1 MRIALFMV
9 TLCVTLAGCATGP
22 TANSRDP
29 RDPFEPF
36 NRSIFGFND
45 AVDRAVLKPVA
56 TAYRD
61 VTPSVVRKGV
71 GNFFAN
77 LEDFWS
83 LANNLL
89 QLKGRAAAD
98 TAVRL
103 SVNTFLGL
111 GGLIDLGDEMG
122 IDRHK
127 EDFGKTLGHWG
138 VPSGPYLVLPFLGNS
153 TVRDAAALPVDFK
166 GDMVSNLSHTPTRFS
181 LKALNLIDFRASF
194 LNASALIEGAALDKY
209 TFTRDAHLQTR
220 QNAIDI
226 GNSPDEDDA
235 PIKPPAK

>member
-9 TLCVTLAGCATGP
+9 ALCLTLAGCATGP
-22 TANSRDP
+22 TANP

-45 AVDRAVLKPVA
+45 AVDRTVLKPVA
-56 TAYRD
+56 IAYRD
-61 VTPSVVRKGV
+61 ITPGVVRKGV

-127 EDFGKTLGHWG
+127 EDFGKPWG
-138 VPSGPYLVLPFLGNS
+138 TGVCPAG
-153 TVRDAAALPVDFK
+153 
-166 GDMVSNLSHTPTRFS
+166 
-181 LKALNLIDFRASF
+181 LIWYCRS
-194 LNASALIEGAALDKY
+194 SEIP
-209 TFTRDAHLQTR
+209 R
-220 QNAIDI
+220 
-226 GNSPDEDDA
+226 
-235 PIKPPAK
+235 

>member
-1 MRIALFMV
+1 MRIVLMTSALC
-9 TLCVTLAGCATGP
+9 LTLAGCATGP
-22 TANSRDP
+22 NANP
-29 RDPFEPF
+29 RDPLEPY
-36 NRSIFGFND
+36 NRAVFGFND
-45 AVDRAVLKPVA
+45 AVDRTILKPVA

-61 VTPSVVRKGV
+61 VTPSVVRRGV

-138 VPSGPYLVLPFLGNS
+138 VPGGPYLVLPLLGNF
-153 TVRDAAALPVDFK
+153 TIRDAAALPVDFK
-166 GDMVSNLSHTPTRFS
+166 GDMVSNLSHKPSRYS
-181 LKALNLIDFRASF
+181 LKALNLIDSRASF

-209 TFTRDAHLQTR
+209 TFTRDAYLQSR
-220 QNAIDI
+220 QNAIDV
-226 GNSPDEDDA
+226 GNSPDEDTPA
-235 PIKPPAK
+235 QPPAKPPAK